1 MKFLAIVLALVVSAE
16 AIKDKALVVSSDKI
30 KDKTKEGGWGFSLP
44 KAPTLPTYYKWET
57 RCVNPLGVTVADSY
71 CKN

>member
-16 AIKDKALVVSSDKI
+16 AIKDKALVVSSDEI
-30 KDKTKEGGWGFSLP
+30 KDKTKEGWGISLP
-44 KAPTLPTYYKWET
+44 KVTVPTYYKWET

>member
-16 AIKDKALVVSSDKI
+16 AIKNKALVVSSDEI
-30 KDKTKEGGWGFSLP
+30 KDKTKEGWGGFSLP
-44 KAPTLPTYYKWET
+44 KVSVPTYYKWET

>member
-16 AIKDKALVVSSDKI
+16 AIKNKALVVSSDEI
-30 KDKTKEGGWGFSLP
+30 KDKTKEGWIKLP
-44 KAPTLPTYYKWET
+44 KVSVPTYYKWET

>member
-16 AIKDKALVVSSDKI
+16 AIKDKALVVSSDEI
-30 KDKTKEGGWGFSLP
+30 KDKTKEGWELPSLP
-44 KAPTLPTYYKWET
+44 KVPTYYKWET

>member
-1 MKFLAIVLALVVSAE
+1 MVSAE
-16 AIKDKALVVSSDKI
+16 AIKDKALVVSSEEDEI
-30 KDKTKEGGWGFSLP
+30 KFFKMPSLP

>member
-16 AIKDKALVVSSDKI
+16 AIKEKALVVSSDK
-30 KDKTKEGGWGFSLP
+30 DKIEFFKMP

>member
-16 AIKDKALVVSSDKI
+16 AIKDKALVVSSDEI
-30 KDKTKEGGWGFSLP
+30 KDKTKEGWSLP
-44 KAPTLPTYYKWET
+44 SLPSVPTYYKWET

>member
-16 AIKDKALVVSSDKI
+16 AIKDKALVVSSDEI
-30 KDKTKEGGWGFSLP
+30 KDKTKEGWRFSLP
-44 KAPTLPTYYKWET
+44 KASTLPNYYKWET
-57 RCVNPLGVTVADSY
+57 RCINPLGVTVADSY